1 MWKTLPPRV
10 TIRSMTAGADIARLR
25 AIVLAG
31 AGTSALALSVSG
43 LALSGQGLDLAPGF
57 PAWLALLGFAGLVAM
72 AAATWVVLAERPG
85 VATGLSVSLVGLAV
99 PSWAAWDWMPVAML
113 PILHAAAPFA
123 VAGAAHVGLGW
134 SRRAGRRRILAPVY
148 VLAAA
153 GSVLTMV
160 GYDPFADPGCA
171 FTCADADP
179 IAGSLVTTR
188 FTVTA
193 AAALLSAAAAAS
205 AWSIARQRRDPLAVR
220 LGTLVAV
227 ALLVAGWDA
236 RALWWADG
244 VPPLT
249 LVASR
254 AVAALLIAAAVLV
267 SVWLVRRNRIAAERL
282 IVELNAAH
290 PSAGPMQIGHAVAF
304 SMPDEIRWV
313 DAEGRTVPAE
323 MIREGAVALSVDGGS
338 TVRVW
343 LDHGAS
349 APTFDAIS
357 PAARVALANAR
368 LSAVI
373 KARLADLQGSRRRI
387 VRASHAERH
396 RIGRDLHDGAQ
407 QRLIAASLHLRV
419 AENHLPSA
427 VAWEQA
433 RTAIGEALERLR
445 GLAQGLLPSG
455 LPTENL
461 RTILRDLVDESSVN
475 ADLEMPDVEVDDDVA
490 IALHAAVRSVLAHAG
505 MVQARDVRVEVVQP
519 DAERIGLRI
528 EVRGSAGLDDWE
540 ATAVADHIGAVGG
553 STSVSGSPEHLL
565 LIAELPCVS

>member
-1 MWKTLPPRV
+1 
-10 TIRSMTAGADIARLR
+10 MTAGGDTAWLR
-25 AIVLAG
+25 GMVLAG
-31 AGTSALALSVSG
+31 AGTAALALSVSG

-57 PAWLALLGFAGLVAM
+57 PAWLALFGFAGLVAM

-113 PILHAAAPFA
+113 PILHAAAPLA

-134 SRRAGRRRILAPVY
+134 SRRAGQPRFLALVY

-153 GSVLTMV
+153 ASVLTMV

-188 FTVTA
+188 VTITA
-193 AAALLSAAAAAS
+193 AAAFLSAAAAVF
-205 AWSIARQRRDPLAVR
+205 AWYLAAQRRDPLVVR
-220 LGTLVAV
+220 LGTLAAV

-244 VPPLT
+244 VLPVT

-254 AVAALLIAAAVLV
+254 AVAALLLAAAVLI

-282 IVELNAAH
+282 IAQLNAAH
-290 PSAGPMQIGHAVAF
+290 PAAGPMHIGHAVEF
-304 SMPDEIRWV
+304 SMPDENRWV
-313 DAEGRTVPAE
+313 DAEGRTVLAE
-323 MIREGAVALSVDGGS
+323 MMREGAVALDVDGTS

-343 LDHGAS
+343 LDRGAS

-373 KARLADLQGSRRRI
+373 KARVADVQGSRRRI

-396 RIGRDLHDGAQ
+396 RIARDLHDGAQ

-419 AENHLPSA
+419 AENHFPSA

-445 GLAQGLLPSG
+445 GLAYGLLPG
-455 LPTENL
+455 DLPTEGL
-461 RTILRDLVDESSVN
+461 RTILSDLVRESSVD
-475 ADLEMPDVEVDDDVA
+475 ADLEMPDIEVDDDVA
-490 IALHAAVRSVLAHAG
+490 IALHAAVKSVLAHAG
-505 MVQARDVRVEVVQP
+505 IVHARDVLVKVVRP
-519 DAERIGLRI
+519 DPERIGLRI
-528 EVRGSAGLDDWE
+528 EVRGSVGLDEWE

-565 LIAELPCVS
+565 LTAELPCVS